1 MKARILILLCFL
13 LCGARAVA
21 GGGTELG
28 GIVSLEFNKS
38 LPRHFNI
45 SLEEELRFDHDHP
58 NFDRWLNSLGV
69 DYDFYRGRMSVGL
82 RGDYIRRY
90 NNDGFFENRVRTALV
105 FSYSEQYHRFKL
117 SYRSKIQSSF
127 MDESTASHRV
137 NPLLNWRNRLSVAY
151 QLPNS
156 RFKYALSSE
165 LFWLLNDPKYP
176 GLEDLRTT
184 FAVDYRL
191 SRRHYL
197 SVFVRMDHELSG
209 KNPKD
214 VFYLGMAFK
223 MKY

>member
-105 FSYSEQYHRFKL
+105 FSYCWCKFFMVIYKNISTRYPLPVKFAP
-117 SYRSKIQSSF
+117 YSF
-127 MDESTASHRV
+127 SPASI
-137 NPLLNWRNRLSVAY
+137 
-151 QLPNS
+151 
-156 RFKYALSSE
+156 
-165 LFWLLNDPKYP
+165 
-176 GLEDLRTT
+176 
-184 FAVDYRL
+184 
-191 SRRHYL
+191 
-197 SVFVRMDHELSG
+197 
-209 KNPKD
+209 
-214 VFYLGMAFK
+214 
-223 MKY
+223 